1 MNKKTV
7 WFSAFKTVVPADFEE
22 WMESLA
28 KEGWNVDKLGLFGA
42 FKIVFYKSEPK
53 KFRYVFD
60 LNINPKKDYM
70 QTYEQFG
77 WEYVGRMS
85 SCFIWRKAYDE
96 IRPESFTDKESRIRR
111 NKNMK
116 NAYRVNLIMMLAAV
130 AAVLTGCAICVY
142 IGEPGTA
149 LALTPVLALTAAV
162 SVYFSRVIRRINDN
176 LER

>member
-1 MNKKTV
+1 
-7 WFSAFKTVVPADFEE
+7 
-22 WMESLA
+22 MEGMA
-28 KEGWNVDKLGLFGA
+28 KDGWNVGKLGQFGA
-42 FKIVFYKSEPK
+42 FKIDFYNTGPK
-53 KFRYVFD
+53 NYRFVFD

-85 SCFIWRKAYDE
+85 SCFIWRKTYDE

-111 NKNMK
+111 NQNIK
-116 NAYRVNLIMMLAAV
+116 NAYRANFIIMLAAV
-130 AAVLTGCAICVY
+130 AVVLTGCAVCMY
-142 IGEPGTA
+142 IGEPGMA

-162 SVYFSRVIRRINDN
+162 SVYFNRVIRRIDKN